1 MEPGAGRPS
10 APNPSFLNGG
20 RDHKGRIG
28 KPFLLGG
35 DPAMPTPRKV
45 RDLTP
50 EDLTSPD
57 RLLRGFDQAGGFS
70 AKGVA
75 QAAEILETQWRDREA
90 TNFLSFPADVMATG
104 TRGVLVEIVRRGLV
118 DVVITTGGTLD
129 HDLARAWRPYYEG
142 DWLLDDRA
150 LARKHVYRLGN
161 VVIPQANYGGIIESR
176 MRRLLRRLWA
186 KGQRT
191 WTTPEL
197 VWAIGEDLGPERGRG
212 SLARAAFERKVP
224 VFVPGPFDGAV
235 GSQLW
240 LFWQD
245 HRDLRLDLFADEQGL
260 SDRVFEAKRSHA
272 LILGGGIS
280 KHHTIWWN
288 QFRGG
293 LDSAVYVTTAVEW
306 DGSLSGARL
315 REAVSWGKL
324 KPEARQVTVEGDITV
339 LLPLLAGALF
349 SRLGT
354 YRRR

>member
-1 MEPGAGRPS
+1 MAR
-10 APNPSFLNGG
+10 
-20 RDHKGRIG
+20 R
-28 KPFLLGG
+28 
-35 DPAMPTPRKV
+35 RKV
-45 RDLTP
+45 RDLAAT
-50 EDLTSPD
+50 DLID
-57 RLLRGFDQAGGFS
+57 LDHLLRGFDEAGGFS

-75 QAAEILETQWRDREA
+75 QAADILEAQWRDREA

-104 TRGVLVEIVRRGLV
+104 TRGVIVEIVRRGLV

-129 HDLARAWRPYYEG
+129 HDLARAWRPYFEG

-186 KGQRT
+186 DGRRT
-191 WTTPEL
+191 LTTPEL
-197 VWAIGEDLGPERGRG
+197 VWAIGEDLGTERGKG
-212 SLARAAFERKVP
+212 TLARAAFERRVP

-245 HRDLRLDLFADEQGL
+245 HRELRVDLFADEQAL

-339 LLPLLAGALF
+339 LLPLLTGALF
-349 SRLGT
+349 TRLGSF
-354 YRRR
+354 RRK